1 MSYLDLRINKN
12 SSVARW
18 TPLYVCS
25 KVNTG
30 TVGGATTQD
39 ADEMLF
45 YELNCYKATQILD
58 IFINTSSKNACH
70 SEKQHK
76 MQRNFS

>member
-1 MSYLDLRINKN
+1 MSYLDLRINKKW
-12 SSVARW
+12 SVARW
-18 TPLYVCS
+18 TPVYVCS

-45 YELNCYKATQILD
+45 LRT
-58 IFINTSSKNACH
+58 
-70 SEKQHK
+70 
-76 MQRNFS
+76 